1 MTKVWLDGC
10 FDLFHWGHANAIRQS
25 RNYGDHI
32 VVGVHPFKDILRHKS
47 LPVMKDEERIEVVK
61 SCKWANEVTLEAP
74 FVTEMSVVRKYGCSL
89 VLHGDDLV
97 TDEKGQDTYHKIKA
111 EGKFKT
117 VQRSSGISTTD
128 IVGRML
134 LRESRES
141 EPVVMSDDSL
151 NDLIELFKGKPK
163 VKSGKVIF
171 TDGDFDLF
179 HAGHVKSLENIK
191 KKGDYLIVGL
201 HLDKLVRV
209 SGLSTILSEKER
221 LLTLLSN
228 KYVDEVVFSPY
239 VLDQEFVNQHGI
251 VSIFPSYDSKDL
263 SRYSSV
269 DTLVDRDFEENKF
282 SYLSTDHIINRIISN
297 YQAFKDK
304 HNRK

>member
-1 MTKVWLDGC
+1 
-10 FDLFHWGHANAIRQS
+10 
-25 RNYGDHI
+25 
-32 VVGVHPFKDILRHKS
+32 
-47 LPVMKDEERIEVVK
+47 MKDEERIEVVK

-201 HLDKLVRV
+201 HPDKLVRV
-209 SGLSTILSEKER
+209 NGLSTILSEKER

-304 HNRK
+304 HSRK